1 MLLTFMPKLTENDSL
16 LYHKIIK
23 LSNILHKL
31 TTELVNQSEINTSKL
46 EIFALKS
53 QIAKK

>member
-1 MLLTFMPKLTENDSL
+1 MPKLTENDSL